1 MQIQVQT
8 MSYLSILSI
17 DLYLYLRSLS
27 ILFSCEFYAFMMS
40 TVEELIQILEGSD
53 DHELLS
59 DDEPIDNITEVS
71 FILQF

>member
-27 ILFSCEFYAFMMS
+27 ILFSCEFNAFMMS

-59 DDEPIDNITEVS
+59 DDRPIDNITEVS